1 LRLYHSL
8 IDDEV
13 VDSFISRHTVMDR
26 PELDARNS
34 SEQPPTFEETLANKI
49 QWSGLPSGHSC
60 DPWFARW
67 FSFSHFTFLFRNA
80 WFCHPRLCYSNK
92 LNDVKTKA
100 LHVTTTIYL

>member
-34 SEQPPTFEETLANKI
+34 SERPPTFEETLANKFNDPDF
-49 QWSGLPSGHSC
+49 LPVTRVIPDLH
-60 DPWFARW
+60 DDFRFPILL
-67 FSFSHFTFLFRNA
+67 SFSKMPGPVTPDFV
-80 WFCHPRLCYSNK
+80 SNK

-100 LHVTTTIYL
+100 LHVSTTISL